1 MIYSRSWLS
10 ASKWKSI
17 KWRSAGSRNFCP
29 VAYRVLSPLHST
41 RSIALLI
48 NSTGRFFSSSEFF
61 TSVVAAMLLRASV
74 PRVARSFACARVHA
88 GLARCCVSR
97 DFLFFPLSFSLRAL
111 MHAHAD
117 TRNTATD
124 TRTRAT
130 DTCTAKGMATHFCVR
145 QRADTLCAFTY
156 ATCEDGL

>member
-17 KWRSAGSRNFCP
+17 KSRSAGSRNFCP

-61 TSVVAAMLLRASV
+61 TSVVAAMLLRSCPESRSLVRLRASTRR
-74 PRVARSFACARVHA
+74 PRALLR
-88 GLARCCVSR
+88 LARFS
-97 DFLFFPLSFSLRAL
+97 FFPSFVFSAR
-111 MHAHAD
+111 AHA
-117 TRNTATD
+117 
-124 TRTRAT
+124 RTRGYAQHSHGHT
-130 DTCTAKGMATHFCVR
+130 NARNRHVHGQRYGYAFLRTAESRYVVCLYVCHV
-145 QRADTLCAFTY
+145 
-156 ATCEDGL
+156 

>member
-17 KWRSAGSRNFCP
+17 KSRSAGSRNFCP

-61 TSVVAAMLLRASV
+61 TSIVAAMLLRSCPESRSLVRLRASTRR
-74 PRVARSFACARVHA
+74 PRALLR
-88 GLARCCVSR
+88 LARFS
-97 DFLFFPLSFSLRAL
+97 FFPLSFSLRAL

-124 TRTRAT
+124 TRTHAT

>member
-17 KWRSAGSRNFCP
+17 KSRSAGSRNFCP

-48 NSTGRFFSSSEFF
+48 NSTGRFFPPANSSRAS
-61 TSVVAAMLLRASV
+61 LLRCCCAPV

-124 TRTRAT
+124 TRTRPT

>member
-17 KWRSAGSRNFCP
+17 KSRSAGSRNFCP

-48 NSTGRFFSSSEFF
+48 NSTGRFFPPANSSRAS
-61 TSVVAAMLLRASV
+61 LLRCCRAPV